1 MNNSNVDYSQKVVE
15 MKKITKKFGNFVAND
30 NIDLTVHKGEVH
42 ALLGENGAGKSTLM
56 NILYGLYQPTSG
68 EIHINEK
75 LVSIDNPNIAIENG
89 IGMVHQHFMLV
100 QPFTVAQNIIL
111 GTEPVKG
118 LGTVDMKKA
127 IEDVKELSE
136 KYGLY
141 VDPTAKVEDIT
152 VGMQQRVEILKALYR
167 GAKILILDEP
177 TAVLT
182 PQEIEELFKQL
193 KLLKK
198 QGYTIIFISHKLHE
212 IKELC
217 DRLTVLRDGQTMG
230 TYSVSELSEQEISK
244 LMVGRDVDL
253 NIEKTERDFKD
264 AVLKVKKLTVK
275 NSFQNIVVNDVSFT
289 VREGQILGIAGI
301 EGNGQSELVNAI
313 IGTTDIVS
321 GKISLVENDITKE
334 SILKRQELGISHVSE
349 DRLHFGSA
357 PNLSI
362 EDNAISKIYASKELN
377 NKGLLNLTKVK
388 EFTTNLVKEF
398 IVKHDNTKQSIK
410 DLSGGNIQKVIVG
423 REFLYNPKLL
433 IVNQPTRGIDVGAIE
448 FIRHKI
454 LDMREAK
461 KAILLISSDL
471 GEVLS
476 LSDSIIVMHEGKI
489 VGYIEDAKN
498 VTEEELGLYMLGV
511 KRDSDEIIGG
521 AYYA

>member
-1 MNNSNVDYSQKVVE
+1 MIREILKVSNLTKVYPGGV
-15 MKKITKKFGNFVAND
+15 VANYNV
-30 NIDLTVHKGEVH
+30 NIAINEGEIH
-42 ALLGENGAGKSTLM
+42 ALIGENGAGKSTLM
-56 NILYGLYQPTSG
+56 KMLFGMIPQTSG
-68 EIHINEK
+68 DIYVSGEK
-75 LVSIDNPNIAIENG
+75 VNFTSSKQALEKG

-100 QPFTVAQNIIL
+100 PSLSVAENLIL
-111 GTEPVKG
+111 GHETSKSGFINIEEAIVQTEEISKKYN
-118 LGTVDMKKA
+118 LKVDA
-127 IEDVKELSE
+127 R
-136 KYGLY
+136 
-141 VDPTAKVEDIT
+141 AKVKDISIA
-152 VGMQQRVEILKALYR
+152 MKQKLEILKALYR

-182 PQEIEELFKQL
+182 PQEIEELFRQL
-193 KLLKK
+193 KLLKE

-217 DRLTVLRDGQTMG
+217 DRLTVLRDGRTMG
-230 TYSVSELSEQEISK
+230 TYSVSELSEKEISK

-253 NIEKTERDFKD
+253 NIEKTKRNFKD
-264 AVLKVKKLTVK
+264 AVLKVNNLTVK
-275 NSFQNIVVNDVSFT
+275 NSFQNVVVNNVSFT
-289 VREGQILGIAGI
+289 VREGQVLGVAGI

-313 IGTTDIVS
+313 VGTTPIVE
-321 GKISLVENDITKE
+321 GKIVLENNDITNE
-334 SILKRQELGISHVSE
+334 SILKRQKLVISHVSE
-349 DRLHFGSA
+349 DRLHYGSA
-357 PNLSI
+357 PNHSI

-377 NKGLLNLTKVK
+377 NKGLLNLAKVK
-388 EFTTNLVKEF
+388 EFTTNLAKEF
-398 IVKHDNTKQSIK
+398 IVKYDNTSQAIK

-423 REFLYNPKLL
+423 REFLYDPKLL

-454 LDMREAK
+454 LDMREAQ

-511 KRDSDEIIGG
+511 KHDSDEVIGG

>member
-1 MNNSNVDYSQKVVE
+1 MKQK
-15 MKKITKKFGNFVAND
+15 
-30 NIDLTVHKGEVH
+30 L
-42 ALLGENGAGKSTLM
+42 
-56 NILYGLYQPTSG
+56 
-68 EIHINEK
+68 
-75 LVSIDNPNIAIENG
+75 
-89 IGMVHQHFMLV
+89 
-100 QPFTVAQNIIL
+100 
-111 GTEPVKG
+111 
-118 LGTVDMKKA
+118 
-127 IEDVKELSE
+127 
-136 KYGLY
+136 
-141 VDPTAKVEDIT
+141 
-152 VGMQQRVEILKALYR
+152 EILKALYR

-182 PQEIEELFKQL
+182 PQEIEELFRQL
-193 KLLKK
+193 KLLKE

-217 DRLTVLRDGQTMG
+217 DRLTVLRDGRTMG
-230 TYSVSELSEQEISK
+230 TYSVSELSEKEISK

-253 NIEKTERDFKD
+253 NIEKTKRNFKD
-264 AVLKVKKLTVK
+264 AVLKVNNLTVK
-275 NSFQNIVVNDVSFT
+275 NSFQNVVVNNVSFT
-289 VREGQILGIAGI
+289 VREGQVLGVAGI

-313 IGTTDIVS
+313 VGTTPIVE
-321 GKISLVENDITKE
+321 GKIVLENNDITNE
-334 SILKRQELGISHVSE
+334 SILKRQKLGISHVSE
-349 DRLHFGSA
+349 DRLHYGSA

-377 NKGLLNLTKVK
+377 NKGLLNLAKVK
-388 EFTTNLVKEF
+388 EFTTNLAKEF
-398 IVKHDNTKQSIK
+398 IVKYDTSQAIK

-423 REFLYNPKLL
+423 REFLYDPKLL

-454 LDMREAK
+454 LDMREAQ

-511 KRDSDEIIGG
+511 KHDSDEVIGG

>member
-1 MNNSNVDYSQKVVE
+1 MNKEILKVSNLTKVYPGGV
-15 MKKITKKFGNFVAND
+15 VANYNV
-30 NIDLTVHKGEVH
+30 NISINEGEVH
-42 ALLGENGAGKSTLM
+42 ALIGENGAGKSTLM
-56 NILYGLYQPTSG
+56 KMLFGMIPQTSG
-68 EIHINEK
+68 DIYVGGEK
-75 LVSIDNPNIAIENG
+75 VNFSSSKQALEKG

-100 QPFTVAQNIIL
+100 PSLTVAENLIL
-111 GTEPVKG
+111 GHETTKSGFINIEEAIAQTEEIS
-118 LGTVDMKKA
+118 KKYNLKVNA
-127 IEDVKELSE
+127 R
-136 KYGLY
+136 
-141 VDPTAKVEDIT
+141 AKVKDISIA
-152 VGMQQRVEILKALYR
+152 MKQKLEILKALYR
-167 GAKILILDEP
+167 GANILILDEP

-182 PQEIEELFKQL
+182 PQEIEELFNQL
-193 KLLKK
+193 KLLKS

-217 DRLTVLRDGQTMG
+217 DRMTVLRDGQTMG

-253 NIEKTERDFKD
+253 NIEKTKSDFKD
-264 AVLKVKKLTVK
+264 VVLRVDNLTVK
-275 NSFQNIVVNDVSFT
+275 NSFKSVVVNNVSFT

-313 IGTTDIVS
+313 VGTTPIVN
-321 GKISLVENDITKE
+321 GKISLYDKDITKE

-349 DRLHFGSA
+349 DRLHYGSA

-362 EDNAISKIYASKELN
+362 EDNAISKIYASKQLN
-377 NKGLLNLTKVK
+377 NKGLLKLTKVK
-388 EFTTNLVKEF
+388 EFTNNLVKEF
-398 IVKHDNTKQSIK
+398 IVKHDNTKQAIK

-423 REFLYNPKLL
+423 REFLYNPNLL

-454 LDMREAK
+454 LEMREAK

-476 LSDSIIVMHEGKI
+476 LSDSIIVMHEGEI

-498 VTEEELGLYMLGV
+498 ITEEELGLYMLGV
-511 KRDSDEIIGG
+511 KRDSEEKIGG
-521 AYYA
+521 AY

>member
-1 MNNSNVDYSQKVVE
+1 MEEKYVIE
-15 MKKITKKFGNFVAND
+15 MDHISKSVPGIKAND
-30 NIDLTVHKGEVH
+30 DITLKLKKGEIH

-56 NILYGLYQPTSG
+56 KMLFGMIPQTSG
-68 EIHINEK
+68 DIYVSGEK
-75 LVSIDNPNIAIENG
+75 VNFTSSKQALEKG

-100 QPFTVAQNIIL
+100 PSLSVAENLIL
-111 GTEPVKG
+111 GHETSKSGFINIEEAIAQTEEISKKYN
-118 LGTVDMKKA
+118 LKVDA
-127 IEDVKELSE
+127 R
-136 KYGLY
+136 
-141 VDPTAKVEDIT
+141 AKVKDISIA
-152 VGMQQRVEILKALYR
+152 MKQKLEILKALYR

-193 KLLKK
+193 KLLKE

-217 DRLTVLRDGQTMG
+217 DRLTVLRDGRTMG
-230 TYSVSELSEQEISK
+230 TYSVSELSEKEISK

-253 NIEKTERDFKD
+253 NIEKTKRNFKE
-264 AVLKVKKLTVK
+264 AVLKVNNLTVK
-275 NSFQNIVVNDVSFT
+275 NSFQNVVVNNVSFT
-289 VREGQILGIAGI
+289 VREGQILGVAGI

-313 IGTTDIVS
+313 VGTTPIVD
-321 GKISLVENDITKE
+321 GKIALENNDITKE

-349 DRLHFGSA
+349 DRLHYGSA

-377 NKGLLNLTKVK
+377 NKGLLNLAKVK
-388 EFTTNLVKEF
+388 EFTTNLAKEF
-398 IVKHDNTKQSIK
+398 IVKYDNTSQAIK

-423 REFLYNPKLL
+423 REFLYDPKLL

-454 LDMREAK
+454 LDMREAQ

-489 VGYIEDAKN
+489 VGYSEDAKN

-511 KRDSDEIIGG
+511 KHDSDEVIGG

>member
-1 MNNSNVDYSQKVVE
+1 
-15 MKKITKKFGNFVAND
+15 MKKEILKVSNLTKVYPGGVVANYNV
-30 NIDLTVHKGEVH
+30 NISINEGEVH
-42 ALLGENGAGKSTLM
+42 AIIGENGAGKSTLM
-56 NILYGLYQPTSG
+56 KMLFGMIPQTSG
-68 EIHINEK
+68 DIYVSGEK
-75 LVSIDNPNIAIENG
+75 VNFTSSKQALEKG

-100 QPFTVAQNIIL
+100 PSLTVAENLIL
-111 GTEPVKG
+111 GHETTKSGFINIEQAILQTEEISKKYN
-118 LGTVDMKKA
+118 LKVDAK
-127 IEDVKELSE
+127 
-136 KYGLY
+136 
-141 VDPTAKVEDIT
+141 AKVKDISIA
-152 VGMQQRVEILKALYR
+152 MKQKLEILKALYR

-193 KLLKK
+193 KLLKAK
-198 QGYTIIFISHKLHE
+198 GYTIIFISHKLHE

-253 NIEKTERDFKD
+253 NIEKTQRSFKD
-264 AVLKVKKLTVK
+264 VALRVNNLTVK
-275 NSFQNIVVNDVSFT
+275 NSFKNTVVNDVSFT
-289 VREGQILGIAGI
+289 VRKGQILGIAGI

-313 IGTTDIVS
+313 IGTMPITN
-321 GKISLVENDITKE
+321 GKIILDKTDITKE

-362 EDNAISKIYASKELN
+362 EDNAISKIYSSKELN
-377 NKGLLNLTKVK
+377 KKGLLDLTKVK
-388 EFTTNLVKEF
+388 EFTNKLVKEF
-398 IVKHDNTKQSIK
+398 IVKHDNIKQSIK

-423 REFLYNPKLL
+423 REFLYDPNLL

-454 LDMREAK
+454 LDMREEK

-489 VGYIEDAKN
+489 VAYIDDAKN
-498 VTEEELGLYMLGV
+498 ATEEELGLYMLGV

>member
-1 MNNSNVDYSQKVVE
+1 MIREILKVSNLTKVYPGGV
-15 MKKITKKFGNFVAND
+15 VANYNV
-30 NIDLTVHKGEVH
+30 NIAINEGEIH
-42 ALLGENGAGKSTLM
+42 ALIGENGAGKSTLM
-56 NILYGLYQPTSG
+56 KMLFGMIPQTSG
-68 EIHINEK
+68 DIYVSGEK
-75 LVSIDNPNIAIENG
+75 VNFTSSKQALEKG

-100 QPFTVAQNIIL
+100 PSLSVAENLIL
-111 GTEPVKG
+111 GHETSKSGFINIEEAIVQTEEISKKYN
-118 LGTVDMKKA
+118 LKVDA
-127 IEDVKELSE
+127 R
-136 KYGLY
+136 
-141 VDPTAKVEDIT
+141 AKVKDISIA
-152 VGMQQRVEILKALYR
+152 MKQKLEILKALYR

-182 PQEIEELFKQL
+182 PQEIEELFRQL
-193 KLLKK
+193 KLLKE

-217 DRLTVLRDGQTMG
+217 DRLTVLRDGRTMG
-230 TYSVSELSEQEISK
+230 TYSVSELSEKEISK

-253 NIEKTERDFKD
+253 NIEKTKRNFKD
-264 AVLKVKKLTVK
+264 AVLKVNNLTVK
-275 NSFQNIVVNDVSFT
+275 NSFQNVVVNNVSFT
-289 VREGQILGIAGI
+289 VREGQVLGVAGI

-313 IGTTDIVS
+313 VGTTPIVE
-321 GKISLVENDITKE
+321 GKIVLENNDITNE
-334 SILKRQELGISHVSE
+334 SILKRQKLGISHVSE
-349 DRLHFGSA
+349 DRLHYGSA

-377 NKGLLNLTKVK
+377 NKGLLNLAKVK
-388 EFTTNLVKEF
+388 EFTTNLAKEF
-398 IVKHDNTKQSIK
+398 IVKYDTSQAIK

-423 REFLYNPKLL
+423 REFLYDPKLL

-454 LDMREAK
+454 LDMREAQ

-511 KRDSDEIIGG
+511 KHDSDEVIGG

>member
-1 MNNSNVDYSQKVVE
+1 MNKEILKVSNLTKVYPGGV
-15 MKKITKKFGNFVAND
+15 VANYNV
-30 NIDLTVHKGEVH
+30 NISINEGEVH
-42 ALLGENGAGKSTLM
+42 ALIGENGAGKSTLM
-56 NILYGLYQPTSG
+56 KMLFGMIPQTSG
-68 EIHINEK
+68 DIYVGGEK
-75 LVSIDNPNIAIENG
+75 VNFSSSKQALEKG

-100 QPFTVAQNIIL
+100 PSLTVAENLIL
-111 GTEPVKG
+111 GHETTKSGFINIEEAIAQTEEIS
-118 LGTVDMKKA
+118 KKYNLKVNA
-127 IEDVKELSE
+127 R
-136 KYGLY
+136 
-141 VDPTAKVEDIT
+141 AKVKDISIA
-152 VGMQQRVEILKALYR
+152 MKQKLEILKALYR
-167 GAKILILDEP
+167 GANILILDEP

-182 PQEIEELFKQL
+182 PQEIEELFNQL
-193 KLLKK
+193 KLLKS

-217 DRLTVLRDGQTMG
+217 DRMTVLRDGQTMG

-253 NIEKTERDFKD
+253 NIEKTKSDFKD
-264 AVLKVKKLTVK
+264 VVLIVDNLTVK
-275 NSFQNIVVNDVSFT
+275 NSFKSVVVNNVSFT

-313 IGTTDIVS
+313 VGTTPIVN
-321 GKISLVENDITKE
+321 GKISLYDKEITKE

-349 DRLHFGSA
+349 DRLHYGSA

-362 EDNAISKIYASKELN
+362 EDNTISKIYASKQLN

-388 EFTTNLVKEF
+388 EFTNNLVKEF
-398 IVKHDNTKQSIK
+398 IVKHDNTKQAIK

-423 REFLYNPKLL
+423 REFLYNPNLL

-454 LDMREAK
+454 LEMREAK

-476 LSDSIIVMHEGKI
+476 LSDSIIVMHEGEI

-498 VTEEELGLYMLGV
+498 ITEEELGLYMLGV
-511 KRDSDEIIGG
+511 KRDSEEKIGG
-521 AYYA
+521 AY

>member
-1 MNNSNVDYSQKVVE
+1 MNKEILRVSNLTKVYPGGV
-15 MKKITKKFGNFVAND
+15 VANYNV
-30 NIDLTVHKGEVH
+30 NISVNEGEVH
-42 ALLGENGAGKSTLM
+42 ALIGENGAGKSTLM
-56 NILYGLYQPTSG
+56 KMLFGMIPPTSG
-68 EIHINEK
+68 DIYVDGEK
-75 LVSIDNPNIAIENG
+75 VNFSSSKQALEKG

-100 QPFTVAQNIIL
+100 PSLSVAENLIL
-111 GTEPVKG
+111 GHETSKGGFINLEDAVKQTEEISKKYN
-118 LGTVDMKKA
+118 LKVDA
-127 IEDVKELSE
+127 R
-136 KYGLY
+136 
-141 VDPTAKVEDIT
+141 AKVKDISIA
-152 VGMQQRVEILKALYR
+152 MKQKLEILKALYR

-198 QGYTIIFISHKLHE
+198 DGYTIIFISHKLHE
-212 IKELC
+212 IKALC

-244 LMVGRDVDL
+244 LMVGRDVNLD
-253 NIEKTERDFKD
+253 IEKTDRDFKEV
-264 AVLKVKKLTVK
+264 VLKVDNLTVK
-275 NSFQNIVVNDVSFT
+275 NSFKNVVVDDMSFT
-289 VREGQILGIAGI
+289 VREGQILGVAGI

-313 IGTTDIVS
+313 IGTNAITNGKVS
-321 GKISLVENDITKE
+321 LNNEDITNY
-334 SILKRQELGISHVSE
+334 SILKRQEMGISHVSE
-349 DRLHFGSA
+349 DRLAYGSA

-377 NKGLLNLTKVK
+377 NKGILNLNKVK

-423 REFLYNPKLL
+423 REFLYDPKLL

-454 LDMREAK
+454 LDMREKK

-511 KRDSDEIIGG
+511 KKDNDEVIGG
-521 AYYA
+521 AYYEQK

>member
-1 MNNSNVDYSQKVVE
+1 MNKEILKVSNLTKVYPGGV
-15 MKKITKKFGNFVAND
+15 VANYNV
-30 NIDLTVHKGEVH
+30 NISINEGEVH
-42 ALLGENGAGKSTLM
+42 ALIGENGAGKSTLM
-56 NILYGLYQPTSG
+56 KMLFGMIPQTSG
-68 EIHINEK
+68 DIYVGGEK
-75 LVSIDNPNIAIENG
+75 VNFSSSKQALEKG

-100 QPFTVAQNIIL
+100 PSLTVAENLIL
-111 GTEPVKG
+111 GHETTKSGFINIEEAIAQTEEIS
-118 LGTVDMKKA
+118 KKYNLKVNA
-127 IEDVKELSE
+127 R
-136 KYGLY
+136 
-141 VDPTAKVEDIT
+141 AKVKDISIA
-152 VGMQQRVEILKALYR
+152 MKQKLEILKALYR
-167 GAKILILDEP
+167 GANILILDEP

-182 PQEIEELFKQL
+182 PQEIEELFNQL
-193 KLLKK
+193 KLLKS

-217 DRLTVLRDGQTMG
+217 DRMTVLRDGQTMG

-253 NIEKTERDFKD
+253 NIEKTKSDFKD
-264 AVLKVKKLTVK
+264 VVLRVDNLTVK
-275 NSFQNIVVNDVSFT
+275 NSFKSVVVNNVSFT

-313 IGTTDIVS
+313 VGTTPIVN
-321 GKISLVENDITKE
+321 GKISLYDKDITKE

-349 DRLHFGSA
+349 DRLHYGSA

-362 EDNAISKIYASKELN
+362 EDNAISKIYASKQLN

-388 EFTTNLVKEF
+388 EFTNNLVKEF
-398 IVKHDNTKQSIK
+398 IVKHDNTKQAIK

-423 REFLYNPKLL
+423 REFLYNPNLL

-454 LDMREAK
+454 LEMREAK

-476 LSDSIIVMHEGKI
+476 LSDSIIVMHEGEI

-498 VTEEELGLYMLGV
+498 ITEEELGLYMLGV
-511 KRDSDEIIGG
+511 KRDSEEKIGG
-521 AYYA
+521 AY

>member
-1 MNNSNVDYSQKVVE
+1 MNKEILRVSNLTKVYPGGV
-15 MKKITKKFGNFVAND
+15 VANYNV
-30 NIDLTVHKGEVH
+30 NIAINEGEVH
-42 ALLGENGAGKSTLM
+42 ALIGENGAGKSTLM
-56 NILYGLYQPTSG
+56 KMLFGMIPQTSG
-68 EIHINEK
+68 DIYVSGEK
-75 LVSIDNPNIAIENG
+75 VNFASSKEALEKG

-100 QPFTVAQNIIL
+100 PSLTVAENLIL
-111 GTEPVKG
+111 GHETSKSGFINIEEAVKQTEEISKKYNLKVDAISRVK
-118 LGTVDMKKA
+118 DISIAMKQK
-127 IEDVKELSE
+127 L
-136 KYGLY
+136 
-141 VDPTAKVEDIT
+141 
-152 VGMQQRVEILKALYR
+152 EILKALYR

-230 TYSVSELSEQEISK
+230 TYSVSELSEQEITK

-264 AVLKVKKLTVK
+264 AVLKVNNLTVK
-275 NSFQNIVVNDVSFT
+275 NSFQNVVVNDVSFT

-313 IGTTDIVS
+313 VGTNPIVS
-321 GKISLVENDITKE
+321 GKIALGENDITKE

-349 DRLHFGSA
+349 DRLHYGSA

-388 EFTTNLVKEF
+388 EFTANLVKEF
-398 IVKHDNTKQSIK
+398 IVKHDTTKQAIK

-423 REFLYNPKLL
+423 REFLYDPKLL

-454 LDMREAK
+454 LDIREAK

-511 KRDSDEIIGG
+511 KHDSDEIIGG

>member
-1 MNNSNVDYSQKVVE
+1 MTKEILKVSNLTKVYPGGV
-15 MKKITKKFGNFVAND
+15 VANYNV
-30 NIDLTVHKGEVH
+30 NIAINEGEIH
-42 ALLGENGAGKSTLM
+42 ALIGENGAGKSTLM
-56 NILYGLYQPTSG
+56 KMLFGMMPQTSG
-68 EIHINEK
+68 DIYVNGEQVNFSSSKQALEK
-75 LVSIDNPNIAIENG
+75 G

-100 QPFTVAQNIIL
+100 PSLSVAENLIL
-111 GTEPVKG
+111 GHETSKSGFINIEEAIKQTEEISTKYN
-118 LGTVDMKKA
+118 LKVDA
-127 IEDVKELSE
+127 R
-136 KYGLY
+136 
-141 VDPTAKVEDIT
+141 AKVKDISIA
-152 VGMQQRVEILKALYR
+152 MKQKLEILKALYR

-193 KLLKK
+193 KLLKE

-217 DRLTVLRDGQTMG
+217 DRLTVLRDGRTMG

-253 NIEKTERDFKD
+253 NIEKTEGNFEKT
-264 AVLKVKKLTVK
+264 VLKIDNLTVK
-275 NSFQNIVVNDVSFT
+275 NQFKNVVVDNMSFT
-289 VREGQILGIAGI
+289 VREGQILGVAGI

-321 GKISLVENDITKE
+321 GKISLKDKDITKE
-334 SILKRQELGISHVSE
+334 SILKRQEMGISHVSE

-377 NKGLLNLTKVK
+377 KKGLLDLRK
-388 EFTTNLVKEF
+388 VKEF

-423 REFLYNPKLL
+423 REFLYDSDLL

-511 KRDSDEIIGG
+511 KHDSEEVIGG

>member
-1 MNNSNVDYSQKVVE
+1 MIDKNNFKKEKGAATFLDVLGWKGIWERNQSAILQLQSFVKQMQEKAQEISKKYNLKVD
-15 MKKITKKFGNFVAND
+15 AR
-30 NIDLTVHKGEVH
+30 
-42 ALLGENGAGKSTLM
+42 
-56 NILYGLYQPTSG
+56 
-68 EIHINEK
+68 
-75 LVSIDNPNIAIENG
+75 
-89 IGMVHQHFMLV
+89 
-100 QPFTVAQNIIL
+100 
-111 GTEPVKG
+111 
-118 LGTVDMKKA
+118 
-127 IEDVKELSE
+127 
-136 KYGLY
+136 
-141 VDPTAKVEDIT
+141 AKVKDISIA
-152 VGMQQRVEILKALYR
+152 MKQKLEILKALYR

-182 PQEIEELFKQL
+182 PQEIEELFRQL
-193 KLLKK
+193 KLLKE

-217 DRLTVLRDGQTMG
+217 DRLTVLRDGRTMG
-230 TYSVSELSEQEISK
+230 TYSVSELSEKEISK

-253 NIEKTERDFKD
+253 NIEKTKRNFKD
-264 AVLKVKKLTVK
+264 AVLKVNNLTVK
-275 NSFQNIVVNDVSFT
+275 NSFQNVVVNNVSFT
-289 VREGQILGIAGI
+289 VREGQVLGVAGI
-301 EGNGQSELVNAI
+301 EGNGQSELVNSI
-313 IGTTDIVS
+313 VGTTPIVE
-321 GKISLVENDITKE
+321 GKIVLENNDITNE
-334 SILKRQELGISHVSE
+334 SILKRQKLGISHVSE
-349 DRLHFGSA
+349 DRLHYGSA

-377 NKGLLNLTKVK
+377 NKGLLNLAKVK
-388 EFTTNLVKEF
+388 EFTTNLAKEF
-398 IVKHDNTKQSIK
+398 IVKYDNTSQAIK

-423 REFLYNPKLL
+423 REFLYDPKLL

-454 LDMREAK
+454 LDMREAQ

-511 KRDSDEIIGG
+511 KHDSDEVIGG